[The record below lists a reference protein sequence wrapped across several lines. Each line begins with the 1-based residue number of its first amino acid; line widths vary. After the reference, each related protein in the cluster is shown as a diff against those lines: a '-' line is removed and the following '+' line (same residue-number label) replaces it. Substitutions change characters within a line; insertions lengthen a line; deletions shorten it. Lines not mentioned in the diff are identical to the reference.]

1 MITNISMQNFKSF
14 RELSDLHLPPLT
26 VLCGANSSGKSTILK
41 SILTLKQTYAS
52 TSTYDTLILNGEY
65 VSNGFF
71 DDVAYKRSA
80 DTFSIE
86 HTFCC
91 VNPFKKSR
99 KVPQK
104 TNNLQTYKALRKMY
118 LTSHEYPEQFVI
130 RSKCIFSNNSA
141 DKISKTPAIS
151 KYDLEIIMKNGNTTE
166 TSHIELSRL
175 SFGQKQFSLKWE
187 NIPDVQHEFVSGH
200 AKQCVAYFY
209 GLQLGNVYVQAENL
223 PRGTLIT
230 DVLPNIYT
238 LCKLA
243 AEQYRGVSF
252 LGPLRQA
259 PARAYMYT
267 NETASIGTM
276 GEYTPFI
283 LAQNKEKRIN
293 TSLPQLEDQKL
304 SFETHELSLFEATQF
319 WLNYLNVS
327 HLNIEQQSEIVKLKI
342 GDSNIADVG
351 FGVSQVLP
359 IIVEGLSILPEQTLI
374 LEQPE
379 IHLHP
384 NMQMGLADFLIS
396 LIKQGKQIILET
408 HSDHIINRLI
418 RRIMEDET
426 DFLLKNTGIYYIAKD
441 EDQSQI
447 QAIEI
452 DKIHGIAQCPDDFF
466 TQYSSEVDL
475 IVRTGFENIR
485 KRQ

>member
-14 RELSDLHLPPLT
+14 CELSDLHLPPLT

-65 VSNGFF
+65 VNNGFF
-71 DDVAYKRSA
+71 DDVVHKRSA
-80 DTFSIE
+80 DIFSIE
-86 HTFCC
+86 HTFSC
-91 VNPFKKSR
+91 VNPFAPSGRVIK
-99 KVPQK
+99 K
-104 TNNLQTYKALRKMY
+104 TNNIQTYKALRKMF
-118 LTSHEYPEQFVI
+118 LASREYPDQFVI
-130 RSKCIFSNNSA
+130 RSNSVFTNNSV
-141 DKISKTPAIS
+141 DKISKTPEIS
-151 KYDLEIIMKNGNTTE
+151 KYNLEINMKVGSVTQ
-166 TSHIELSRL
+166 TSRIELTRL
-175 SFGQKQFSLKWE
+175 SAGQNDFSLKWE

-200 AKQCVAYFY
+200 ATQCIAYFY
-209 GLQLGNVYVQAENL
+209 GLQLGNVYVHAENL
-223 PRGTLIT
+223 PKGTLIT

-243 AEQYRGVSF
+243 AEQYRGISF

-259 PARAYMYT
+259 PARVYMYT
-267 NETASIGTM
+267 NETSSIGTM

-283 LAQNKEKRIN
+283 LAQNKEKPIY
-293 TSLPQLEDQKL
+293 TSLPQLDNQRLCFTSCKL
-304 SFETHELSLFEATQF
+304 SLLDATQF
-319 WLNYLNVS
+319 WLNYLNIQA
-327 HLNIEQQSEIVKLKI
+327 LNIEQQSEIVKLKI

-418 RRIMEDET
+418 RRIMEDKT

-441 EDQSQI
+441 ECQSRI